1 MEETHPPPRLF
12 DRVQQALRVRHYSL
26 RTEEAYIAWIRR
38 FILFHNKRHPSSMGA
53 EEINAYLT
61 HLAVEGH
68 VSASTQNQALSA
80 ILFLYNKVLEEDIG
94 RLGEVIRA
102 HKPRRL
108 PVVLTRE
115 EVTRILARLEGTWW
129 LMGMM
134 LYGSGL
140 RQIECLRLRVKDVD
154 VKRREIRVRDGKGGK
169 DRVTTLPESIEAR
182 LAAHLERLR
191 VLAAEDGA
199 NCVAGVWL
207 PDALARKY
215 PNAGREWA
223 WQWLFPARKLSVDPR
238 SGIRRR
244 HHVHEKGLQRAVRA
258 ATLASGATKRV
269 TCHTFR
275 HSFAT
280 HLLEDGYDI
289 RTIQELLGHADVA
302 TTMIYT
308 HVLNR
313 PGSRGVLSPA
323 DRLPMPVVAAP
334 RAEVVLATA
343 ETEYATEPVHV
354 HSDMEVVAP
363 TEPQA
368 GEAFAVGSSNH
379 GVRGYWTKLVR
390 FFGSDWVHE

>member
-1 MEETHPPPRLF
+1 
-12 DRVQQALRVRHYSL
+12 
-26 RTEEAYIAWIRR
+26 
-38 FILFHNKRHPSSMGA
+38 
-53 EEINAYLT
+53 
-61 HLAVEGH
+61 
-68 VSASTQNQALSA
+68 
-80 ILFLYNKVLEEDIG
+80 
-94 RLGEVIRA
+94 
-102 HKPRRL
+102 
-108 PVVLTRE
+108 
-115 EVTRILARLEGTWW
+115 
-129 LMGMM
+129 
-134 LYGSGL
+134 
-140 RQIECLRLRVKDVD
+140 VD
-154 VKRREIRVRDGKGGK
+154 LKRREIRVRDGKGGK
-169 DRVTTLPESIEAR
+169 DRVTTLPESMEGR

-191 VLAAEDGA
+191 VLAEEDGT
-199 NCVAGVWL
+199 NRVAGVWL

-223 WQWLFPARKLSVDPR
+223 WQWLFPARKLSVDLR

-258 ATLASGATKRV
+258 ATLASGAAKRV

-323 DRLPMPVVAAP
+323 DRLPVPVAAAP
-334 RAEVVLATA
+334 RAEVTLATP
-343 ETEYATEPVHV
+343 ERGYATEPVRV

-363 TEPQA
+363 AGPSPSEP
-368 GEAFAVGSSNH
+368 FAVASSDH
-379 GVRGYWTKLVR
+379 GLRGYWTKLVR
-390 FFGSDWVHE
+390 FLGSDGSMNE